1 MPRNYDDF
9 FDGLYDIMGQIP
21 GAASFFNQEENVVWD
36 EKLSEKEEADIIDVE
51 FEDITDMTDGQT
63 PSQPLLPVLI
73 KTPKP

>member
-21 GAASFFNQEENVVWD
+21 GAASFFNQEENVVRD

-51 FEDITDMTDGQT
+51 FEDITDMTDEQT
-63 PSQPLLPVLI
+63 PSQPLLPVVI
-73 KTPKP
+73 KNPKP